1 MLTAIQLSPVVAGT
15 MKWGAWGSKFSTTQ
29 YLELIEECIERK
41 ITTFDHADI
50 YGHYTT
56 EKEFGNALK
65 LKPHLR
71 SQMQVISKCGIKLV
85 SPNKPE
91 NVIKSYDTSKNYIL
105 ASAENSLKNLQ
116 TDYLDVLLIHR
127 PDPLMNPEEI
137 AEAFFQLQK
146 SGKVLHFGVSNFTPS
161 QVELIASHFPIIIN
175 QIEISILNLH
185 PFIDGT
191 LDQCIVKKI
200 LPLAWSPLGGGNI
213 FAQLEDERNKR
224 ITAVALILAEKYNV
238 GPDQILLSWLLKH
251 PSGIIPVLGTSKI
264 ERMQLAMDSTKI
276 NLEREEWFML
286 WRASTGSEV
295 E

>member
-1 MLTAIQLSPVVAGT
+1 
-15 MKWGAWGSKFSTTQ
+15 
-29 YLELIEECIERK
+29 
-41 ITTFDHADI
+41 
-50 YGHYTT
+50 
-56 EKEFGNALK
+56 
-65 LKPHLR
+65 LR
-71 SQMQVISKCGIKLV
+71 NQMQIISKCGIKLV

-91 NVIKSYDTSKNYIL
+91 NIIKSYDTSKNYIL
-105 ASAENSLKNLQ
+105 ISAENSLKNLQ

-127 PDPLMNPEEI
+127 PDPLMNPDEI

-146 SGKVLHFGVSNFTPS
+146 SGKVLHFGVSNFTSS
-161 QVELIASHFPIIIN
+161 QLELIASHFPIVIN
-175 QIEISILNLH
+175 QIEISILNLQ

-191 LDQCIVKKI
+191 LDQCIIKKI

-213 FAQLEDERNKR
+213 FAKLEDERNKR

-251 PSGIIPVLGTSKI
+251 PSSIIPVLGTSKI
-264 ERMQLAMDSTKI
+264 ERIKLAMDSTKI

-286 WRASTGSEV
+286 WRASTGYEV

>member
-1 MLTAIQLSPVVAGT
+1 MSTAIQLSPVVAGT
-15 MKWGAWGSKFSTTQ
+15 MKWGAWGSKFSTEQ
-29 YLELIEECIERK
+29 YLKLIEECIERK

-56 EKEFGNALK
+56 EEEFGNALK

-71 SQMQVISKCGIKLV
+71 SQMQIISKCGIKLV

-91 NVIKSYDTSKNYIL
+91 NLIKSYDTSKNYIL
-105 ASAENSLKNLQ
+105 TSAENSLKNLQ

-146 SGKVLHFGVSNFTPS
+146 SGKVLHFGVSNFTTS

-191 LDQCIVKKI
+191 LDQCIIKKI

-213 FAQLEDERNKR
+213 FAKLEDERNKR